1 MESITIYRNM
11 VDSVRN
17 LDQADFQPIVMAIF
31 DFALDGKEP
40 ENLTPMQY
48 AVFNMTRVNIE
59 KSNERRRNK
68 VEYEKKR
75 RERRKAEREAL
86 KSNDVDLCG
95 QCVDKR
101 GQNVDSAWTSVD
113 NESNSVYKRVDKEK
127 EKEKEKEKVK
137 EKEKEKEKENEK
149 VNNSSNN
156 IYMCGENAPTQTPRK
171 KFIKPTVEEVRNY
184 CIERKNNVNPE
195 KFIDFYESK
204 DWYIGK
210 NKMKDWKA
218 AVRTWEGRNSNGYA
232 NSISNRVDVVDSW
245 LTGGAND

>member
-1 MESITIYRNM
+1 MDERMESITIYRNM

-59 KSNERRRNK
+59 KSNERRRSK
-68 VEYEKKR
+68 AEYEKKR
-75 RERRKAEREAL
+75 RERKKAEREAI
-86 KSNDVDLCG
+86 KSNSVD
-95 QCVDKR
+95 
-101 GQNVDSAWTSVD
+101 NAWTSVD
-113 NESNSVYKRVDKEK
+113 NESKCVDKRSDKEK
-127 EKEKEKEKVK
+127 EKVKVKEKVKENEKEKEKEKVK
-137 EKEKEKEKENEK
+137 EKESK
-149 VNNSSNN
+149 NNSNN
-156 IYMCGENAPTQTPRK
+156 IYICGEKISPQTPRK

-184 CIERKNNVNPE
+184 CIERKNNVDPE

-218 AVRTWEGRNSNGYA
+218 AVRTWERSNTSSGYM
-232 NSISNRVDVVDSW
+232 NTISNRVDVVDTW
-245 LTGGAND
+245 LTGGGND

>member
-1 MESITIYRNM
+1 MDERMESITIYRNM

-17 LDQADFQPIVMAIF
+17 LDQTDFQPIVMAIF

-68 VEYEKKR
+68 AEYEKKR
-75 RERRKAEREAL
+75 RERKKAEREAI
-86 KSNDVDLCG
+86 KSNSVD
-95 QCVDKR
+95 
-101 GQNVDSAWTSVD
+101 NAWTSVD
-113 NESNSVYKRVDKEK
+113 NESKCVDVRYDKEK
-127 EKEKEKEKVK
+127 EKEKVKEKVKENEKEKEKEKVK
-137 EKEKEKEKENEK
+137 EKESK
-149 VNNSSNN
+149 NNSNN
-156 IYMCGENAPTQTPRK
+156 IYMCGEKISPQTPRK
-171 KFIKPTVEEVRNY
+171 KFVKPTVEEVRNY
-184 CIERKNNVNPE
+184 CLERKNNVNPE

-218 AVRTWEGRNSNGYA
+218 AVRTWERGNTSSGYM
-232 NSISNRVDVVDSW
+232 NTISNRVDVVDSW
-245 LTGGAND
+245 LTGGGND

>member
-1 MESITIYRNM
+1 MDERMESITIYRNM

-17 LDQADFQPIVMAIF
+17 LDQTDFQPIVMAIF

-68 VEYEKKR
+68 AEYEKKR
-75 RERRKAEREAL
+75 RERKKAEREAI
-86 KSNDVDLCG
+86 KSNSVG
-95 QCVDKR
+95 
-101 GQNVDSAWTSVD
+101 SAWTSVD
-113 NESNSVYKRVDKEK
+113 NESKCVDVRYDKEK
-127 EKEKEKEKVK
+127 EKEKVKEKVKENEKEKEKEKVK
-137 EKEKEKEKENEK
+137 EKESK
-149 VNNSSNN
+149 NNSNN
-156 IYMCGENAPTQTPRK
+156 IYMCGEKISPQTPRK
-171 KFIKPTVEEVRNY
+171 NFVKPTVEEVRNY
-184 CIERKNNVNPE
+184 CLERKNNVNPE

-218 AVRTWEGRNSNGYA
+218 AVRTWERGNTSSGYM
-232 NSISNRVDVVDSW
+232 NTISNRVDVVDSW
-245 LTGGAND
+245 LTGGGND

>member
-1 MESITIYRNM
+1 MDERMESITIYRNM

-17 LDQADFQPIVMAIF
+17 LEQDDFQPIVMAIF
-31 DFALDGKEP
+31 DFALDEKEP

-68 VEYEKKR
+68 AEYEKKR
-75 RERRKAEREAL
+75 RERKKAEREAL
-86 KSNDVDLCG
+86 NSNSVD
-95 QCVDKR
+95 
-101 GQNVDSAWTSVD
+101 NAWTSVD
-113 NESNSVYKRVDKEK
+113 NRGQCVDVRVDKEK
-127 EKEKEKEKVK
+127 EKEKVKEKVKENEKEKEKEKVK
-137 EKEKEKEKENEK
+137 EKESK
-149 VNNSSNN
+149 NNSNN
-156 IYMCGENAPTQTPRK
+156 IYMCGEKLPTQTPRK
-171 KFIKPTVEEVRNY
+171 NFVKPTVEEVRNY

-195 KFIDFYESK
+195 KFIDFYEAK

-218 AVRTWEGRNSNGYA
+218 AVRTWERNTSSGYT

>member
-1 MESITIYRNM
+1 MDERMESITIYRNM

-68 VEYEKKR
+68 AEYEKKR
-75 RERRKAEREAL
+75 RERKKAEREAL
-86 KSNDVDLCG
+86 KSNSVD
-95 QCVDKR
+95 
-101 GQNVDSAWTSVD
+101 NAWTSVD
-113 NESNSVYKRVDKEK
+113 NESKCVDVRSDKEK
-127 EKEKEKEKVK
+127 EKEKVKEKVKENEKEKEKEKVK
-137 EKEKEKEKENEK
+137 ENLS
-149 VNNSSNN
+149 NNSN
-156 IYMCGENAPTQTPRK
+156 IYLCGGKIPPQTPIK
-171 KFIKPTVEEVRNY
+171 KFVKPTVEEVRNY
-184 CIERKNNVNPE
+184 CLERNNNVNPE
-195 KFIDFYESK
+195 KFVDFYESK

-218 AVRTWEGRNSNGYA
+218 AVRTWERSNTSSGYT
-232 NSISNRVDVVDSW
+232 STISNRVDVVDSW
-245 LTGGAND
+245 LTGGGND

>member
-1 MESITIYRNM
+1 MDERMESITIYRNM

-17 LDQADFQPIVMAIF
+17 LDQTDFQPIVMAIF

-68 VEYEKKR
+68 AEYEKKR
-75 RERRKAEREAL
+75 RERKKAEREAI
-86 KSNDVDLCG
+86 KSNSVD
-95 QCVDKR
+95 
-101 GQNVDSAWTSVD
+101 NAWTSVD
-113 NESNSVYKRVDKEK
+113 NESKCVDVRYDKEK
-127 EKEKEKEKVK
+127 EKEKVKEKVKENEKEKEKEKVK
-137 EKEKEKEKENEK
+137 EKESK
-149 VNNSSNN
+149 NNSNN
-156 IYMCGENAPTQTPRK
+156 IYMCGEKISPQTPRK
-171 KFIKPTVEEVRNY
+171 KFVKPTVEEVREY
-184 CIERKNNVNPE
+184 CLERKNNVNPE

-218 AVRTWEGRNSNGYA
+218 AVRTWERGNTSSGYM
-232 NSISNRVDVVDSW
+232 NTISNRVDVVDSW
-245 LTGGAND
+245 LTGGGND

>member
-17 LDQADFQPIVMAIF
+17 LDQTDFQPIVMAIF

-68 VEYEKKR
+68 AEYEKKR
-75 RERRKAEREAL
+75 RERKKAEREAI
-86 KSNDVDLCG
+86 KSNSVD
-95 QCVDKR
+95 
-101 GQNVDSAWTSVD
+101 NAWTSVD
-113 NESNSVYKRVDKEK
+113 NESKCVDVRYDKEK
-127 EKEKEKEKVK
+127 EKEKVKVKEKVKENEKEKEKEKVK
-137 EKEKEKEKENEK
+137 EKESK
-149 VNNSSNN
+149 NNSNN
-156 IYMCGENAPTQTPRK
+156 IYMCGEKISPQTPRK
-171 KFIKPTVEEVRNY
+171 KFVKPTVEEVREY
-184 CIERKNNVNPE
+184 CLERKNNVNPE

-218 AVRTWEGRNSNGYA
+218 AVRTWERGNTSSGYM
-232 NSISNRVDVVDSW
+232 NTISNRVDVVDSW
-245 LTGGAND
+245 LTGGGND

>member
-17 LDQADFQPIVMAIF
+17 LDQVDFQPIVMAIF

-68 VEYEKKR
+68 AEYEKKR
-75 RERRKAEREAL
+75 RERKKAEREAL
-86 KSNDVDLCG
+86 KSNSVD
-95 QCVDKR
+95 
-101 GQNVDSAWTSVD
+101 NAWTSVD
-113 NESNSVYKRVDKEK
+113 NESEYVDERSD
-127 EKEKEKEKVK
+127 KEKEKEKVK
-137 EKEKEKEKENEK
+137 VKEKVKENEKEKEKEKAKEK
-149 VNNSSNN
+149 ESKNNSNN
-156 IYMCGENAPTQTPRK
+156 IYMCGEKISPQTSRK
-171 KFIKPTVEEVRNY
+171 NFVKPTVEEVRNY
-184 CIERKNNVNPE
+184 CLERKNNVNPE

-218 AVRTWEGRNSNGYA
+218 AVRTWEGRNSNGYT

-245 LTGGAND
+245 LTGGGND

>member
-17 LDQADFQPIVMAIF
+17 LDQTDFQPIVMAIF

-59 KSNERRRNK
+59 KSNERRRSK
-68 VEYEKKR
+68 AEFEKKR
-75 RERRKAEREAL
+75 RERKKAEREAI
-86 KSNDVDLCG
+86 KSNSVDNAWTSVDKRG
-95 QCVDKR
+95 QCVDNESECVDKR
-101 GQNVDSAWTSVD
+101 GDKEKEKVKVKE
-113 NESNSVYKRVDKEK
+113 NEKENEK

-137 EKEKEKEKENEK
+137 ENLS
-149 VNNSSNN
+149 NNSNN
-156 IYMCGENAPTQTPRK
+156 IYMCGEKISPQTPRK

-184 CIERKNNVNPE
+184 CLERKNNVDPE
-195 KFIDFYESK
+195 KFIDFYEAK

-218 AVRTWEGRNSNGYA
+218 AVRTWEGRNISSRYTNT
-232 NSISNRVDVVDSW
+232 ISNRVDVVDTW
-245 LTGGAND
+245 LTGGGND

>member
-1 MESITIYRNM
+1 MDERMESITIYRNM

-17 LDQADFQPIVMAIF
+17 LEQADFQPIVMAIF

-59 KSNERRRNK
+59 KSNERRRSK
-68 VEYEKKR
+68 AEFEKKR
-75 RERRKAEREAL
+75 RERKKAEREAL
-86 KSNDVDLCG
+86 KSNSVDNAWTS
-95 QCVDKR
+95 VD
-101 GQNVDSAWTSVD
+101 NAWTSVD
-113 NESNSVYKRVDKEK
+113 NESECVDKRGDKEK
-127 EKEKEKEKVK
+127 EKVKVKEKVKENEKEKEKEKVK
-137 EKEKEKEKENEK
+137 ENLS
-149 VNNSSNN
+149 NNSNN
-156 IYMCGENAPTQTPRK
+156 IYMCGEKISPQTSRK
-171 KFIKPTVEEVRNY
+171 NFVKPTVEEVRNY

-195 KFIDFYESK
+195 KFIDFYEAK

-218 AVRTWEGRNSNGYA
+218 AVRTWEGRNSNGYT
-232 NSISNRVDVVDSW
+232 NSISNSVDVVDSW

>member
-17 LDQADFQPIVMAIF
+17 LEQTDFQPIVMAIF

-59 KSNERRRNK
+59 KSNERRRSK
-68 VEYEKKR
+68 AEFEKKR
-75 RERRKAEREAL
+75 RERKKAEREAL
-86 KSNDVDLCG
+86 KSNSVDNAWTS
-95 QCVDKR
+95 VDKR
-101 GQNVDSAWTSVD
+101 GQNVDTRGQCVD
-113 NESNSVYKRVDKEK
+113 VRGDKEK
-127 EKEKEKEKVK
+127 EKEKEKVKVKENEKEKEKEKVK
-137 EKEKEKEKENEK
+137 EKESK
-149 VNNSSNN
+149 NNSNN
-156 IYMCGENAPTQTPRK
+156 IYMCGEKLPTQTPRK

-184 CIERKNNVNPE
+184 CLERNNNVNPE

-218 AVRTWEGRNSNGYA
+218 AVRTWEGRNSNGYT

-245 LTGGAND
+245 LTGGGND

>member
-17 LDQADFQPIVMAIF
+17 LDQTDFQPIVMAIF

-68 VEYEKKR
+68 AEYEKKR
-75 RERRKAEREAL
+75 RERKKAEREAI
-86 KSNDVDLCG
+86 KSNS
-95 QCVDKR
+95 
-101 GQNVDSAWTSVD
+101 VDSAWTSVD
-113 NESNSVYKRVDKEK
+113 NESKCVDVRYDKEK
-127 EKEKEKEKVK
+127 EKVKEKVKENEKEKEKEKVK
-137 EKEKEKEKENEK
+137 EKESK
-149 VNNSSNN
+149 NNSNN
-156 IYMCGENAPTQTPRK
+156 IYMCGEKISPQTPRK
-171 KFIKPTVEEVRNY
+171 KFVKPTVEEVRNY
-184 CIERKNNVNPE
+184 CLERKNNVNPE
-195 KFIDFYESK
+195 KFVDFYESK

-218 AVRTWEGRNSNGYA
+218 AVRTWERGNTSSGYM
-232 NSISNRVDVVDSW
+232 NTISNRVDVVDSW
-245 LTGGAND
+245 LTGGGND

>member
-17 LDQADFQPIVMAIF
+17 LDQTDFQPIVMAIF

-68 VEYEKKR
+68 AEYEKKR
-75 RERRKAEREAL
+75 RERKKAEREAI
-86 KSNDVDLCG
+86 KSNS
-95 QCVDKR
+95 
-101 GQNVDSAWTSVD
+101 VDSAWTSVD
-113 NESNSVYKRVDKEK
+113 NESKCVDERYDKEK
-127 EKEKEKEKVK
+127 EKEKVKEKVKENEKEKEKEKVK
-137 EKEKEKEKENEK
+137 EKESK
-149 VNNSSNN
+149 NNSNN
-156 IYMCGENAPTQTPRK
+156 IYMCGEKLPTQTPRK
-171 KFIKPTVEEVRNY
+171 KFVKPSLEEVREY
-184 CIERKNNVNPE
+184 CLERKNNVNPE
-195 KFIDFYESK
+195 KFIDFYEAK

-218 AVRTWEGRNSNGYA
+218 AVRTWERGNTSSGYM
-232 NSISNRVDVVDSW
+232 NTISNRVDVVDTW
-245 LTGGAND
+245 LTGGGND

>member
-1 MESITIYRNM
+1 MDERMESITIYRNM

-17 LDQADFQPIVMAIF
+17 LEQDDFQPIVMAIF

-40 ENLTPMQY
+40 ENLTAMQY

-68 VEYEKKR
+68 AEYEKKR
-75 RERRKAEREAL
+75 RERKKAEREAL
-86 KSNDVDLCG
+86 NSNSVD
-95 QCVDKR
+95 
-101 GQNVDSAWTSVD
+101 NAWTSVD
-113 NESNSVYKRVDKEK
+113 TRGQCVDERVDKEK
-127 EKEKEKEKVK
+127 EKEKEKVKVKENEKEKEKEKVK
-137 EKEKEKEKENEK
+137 EKESK
-149 VNNSSNN
+149 NNSNN
-156 IYMCGENAPTQTPRK
+156 IYMCGEKLPAQTPRK
-171 KFIKPTVEEVRNY
+171 NFVKPTVEEVRNY

-195 KFIDFYESK
+195 KFIDFYEAK

-218 AVRTWEGRNSNGYA
+218 AVRTWERNTSSGYT

>member
-17 LDQADFQPIVMAIF
+17 LEQDDFQPIVMAIF

-68 VEYEKKR
+68 AEYEKKR
-75 RERRKAEREAL
+75 RERKKAEREAL
-86 KSNDVDLCG
+86 KSNSVD
-95 QCVDKR
+95 
-101 GQNVDSAWTSVD
+101 NAWTSVD
-113 NESNSVYKRVDKEK
+113 NRGQCVDVRVDKEK

-137 EKEKEKEKENEK
+137 VKENEKEKEKEKVKEK
-149 VNNSSNN
+149 ESKNNSNN
-156 IYMCGENAPTQTPRK
+156 IYMCGEKLPTQTPRK
-171 KFIKPTVEEVRNY
+171 KFVKPTVEEVRNY

-195 KFIDFYESK
+195 KFIDFYEAK

-218 AVRTWEGRNSNGYA
+218 AVRTWERNTSSGYT

>member
-1 MESITIYRNM
+1 MNERMESITIYRNM

-17 LDQADFQPIVMAIF
+17 LDQTDFQPIVMAIF

-40 ENLTPMQY
+40 ESLTPMQY

-59 KSNERRRNK
+59 KSNERRRSK
-68 VEYEKKR
+68 AEYEKKR
-75 RERRKAEREAL
+75 RERKKAEREAL
-86 KSNDVDLCG
+86 KSNSVD
-95 QCVDKR
+95 
-101 GQNVDSAWTSVD
+101 NAWTSVD
-113 NESNSVYKRVDKEK
+113 NESKCVDVRYDK

-137 EKEKEKEKENEK
+137 ENEKENEKEKEKEKVKENLS
-149 VNNSSNN
+149 NNSNN
-156 IYMCGENAPTQTPRK
+156 IYICGEKISPQTPRK
-171 KFIKPTVEEVRNY
+171 KFVKPTVEEVRNY
-184 CIERKNNVNPE
+184 CLERNNNVNPE

-218 AVRTWEGRNSNGYA
+218 AVRTWEGRNSNGYT

-245 LTGGAND
+245 LTGGTND

>member
-17 LDQADFQPIVMAIF
+17 LEQADFQPIVMAIF

-40 ENLTPMQY
+40 ESLTPMQY

-59 KSNERRRNK
+59 KSNERRRSK
-68 VEYEKKR
+68 AEYEKKR
-75 RERRKAEREAL
+75 RERKKAEREAL
-86 KSNDVDLCG
+86 KSNSVD
-95 QCVDKR
+95 
-101 GQNVDSAWTSVD
+101 NAWTSVD
-113 NESNSVYKRVDKEK
+113 NESKCVDVRYDKEK
-127 EKEKEKEKVK
+127 EKEKVKVKEKVKENEKEKEKEKVK
-137 EKEKEKEKENEK
+137 ENLSS
-149 VNNSSNN
+149 NSNN
-156 IYMCGENAPTQTPRK
+156 IYICGEKISPQTPRK
-171 KFIKPTVEEVRNY
+171 KFVKPTVEEVRNY
-184 CIERKNNVNPE
+184 CLERNNNVNPE

-218 AVRTWEGRNSNGYA
+218 AVRTWEGRNSNGYT

-245 LTGGAND
+245 LTGGTND